1 MEYIIIL
8 TVILTIFCI
17 IRLFFGVYIGT
28 RDFGRIGVRKYF
40 LFYYTQE
47 GYKKIF
53 LFERKLD
60 NDS

>member
-17 IRLFFGVYIGT
+17 FRLFFGVYIGT

-40 LFYYTQE
+40 LFYYTQD

-53 LFERKLD
+53 LFQTRLK